1 MGDMKK
7 IVFVKLFLNSLI
19 LGSLFLVGRPA
30 LALSDIEITG
40 EVDALA
46 EIFYMP
52 TAKQGDSEFRVPTL
66 LLDLNIPLKDGN
78 LLVVNFEGAERS
90 SNEEASRFEVQTR
103 EAYFDLVSVFDGMYA
118 LRGGLLPQPWQE
130 AQYQDWTYRFL
141 GETAWV
147 ITEKWRYLSYSD
159 LGLSFMGELP
169 NDWGEGAISL
179 VNGEGRDEGEIGPHK
194 EIGFFVR
201 LMKATP
207 WSFSFNYIRGNYDLY
222 GEDVGV
228 KERLQGQVTYRGD
241 NWWAGFEVLSTK
253 DPADAVTALK
263 MAEEVDVV
271 EYAGQAVE
279 GLGGSAFVT
288 VGTGER
294 SEAMLRFDYLN
305 AVVGADGKDLATG
318 MVAWAYRL
326 TDDFRVAI
334 AGDYTKF
341 GDKYFAFGGRERSK
355 CEIAAQVLF

>member
-7 IVFVKLFLNSLI
+7 IVFALI
-19 LGSLFLVGRPA
+19 ILMGHPV

-46 EIFYMP
+46 EIYYMP

-78 LLVVNFEGAERS
+78 LLVVNFEGADRS
-90 SNEEASRFEVQTR
+90 SNAEASRFEVQTR
-103 EAYFDLVSVFDGMYA
+103 EAYFDLVSVFDEMYA

-130 AQYQDWTYRFL
+130 AQYQEWGYRFL

-169 NDWGEGAISL
+169 NDWGEGAISIM
-179 VNGEGRDEGEIGPHK
+179 NGEGRDAAEIGLHK
-194 EIGFFVR
+194 EIGFFAR

-207 WSFSFNYIRGNYDLY
+207 WAISLNYIRGNYDLY

-228 KERLQGQVTYRGD
+228 KERIQGQVTYRGD
-241 NWWAGFEVLSTK
+241 KWWAGLEVLSTK

-271 EYAGQAVE
+271 DYAGQAVD

-288 VGTGER
+288 VSTGDR
-294 SEAMLRFDYLN
+294 SEAMVRFDYLN

-318 MVAWAYRL
+318 MAAWAYRL
-326 TDDFRVAI
+326 TDDFRVAV
-334 AGDYTKF
+334 AADYTKF
-341 GDKYFAFGGRERSK
+341 GEKYFAFGGRERSK

>member
-1 MGDMKK
+1 MKK
-7 IVFVKLFLNSLI
+7 IVLTKI
-19 LGSLFLVGRPA
+19 LLASLFLSGLFTAPSA

-40 EVDALA
+40 EVDAVG
-46 EIFYMP
+46 EVFYMP

-90 SNEEASRFEVQTR
+90 SNAEASRFEVQTR
-103 EAYFDLVSVFDGMYA
+103 EAYFDLVSIFDGMYA

-130 AQYQDWTYRFL
+130 AQYQEWDYRFL
-141 GETAWV
+141 GETSWV
-147 ITEKWRYLSYSD
+147 ITEKWRYQSYSD
-159 LGLSFMGELP
+159 LGLSFMAELP

-179 VNGEGRDEGEIGPHK
+179 VNGEGREEAEIGPHK
-194 EIGFFVR
+194 EIGFFAR

-207 WSFSFNYIRGNYDLY
+207 WSISLNYIRGNYDLY
-222 GEDVGV
+222 GESVGV
-228 KERLQGQVTYRGD
+228 KQRAQAQVTYRAEK
-241 NWWAGFEVLSTK
+241 WWAGVEILSTQ

-271 EYAGQAVE
+271 DYAGQSVE

-288 VGTGER
+288 FNTGDR
-294 SEAMLRFDYLN
+294 TEAMLRFDYLN
-305 AVVGADGKDLATG
+305 AVTGTDGKDLMTG
-318 MVAWAYRL
+318 IAAWSYRISE
-326 TDDFRVAI
+326 DFRVAF
-334 AGDYTKF
+334 ATDYTKF

>member
-7 IVFVKLFLNSLI
+7 IVFTNLFLA
-19 LGSLFLVGRPA
+19 SLFLMGHSA

-40 EVDALA
+40 EVDAVG

-52 TAKQGDSEFRVPTL
+52 TGKQGDSEFRVPTL

-90 SNEEASRFEVQTR
+90 SNSEASRFEVQTR
-103 EAYFDLVSVFDGMYA
+103 EAYFDLVSVFNGMYA

-130 AQYQDWTYRFL
+130 AQYQDWSYRFL

-147 ITEKWRYLSYSD
+147 ITEKWRYQSYSD

-179 VNGEGRDEGEIGPHK
+179 VNGEGRDQGEIGPHK

-201 LMKATP
+201 LLKVAP
-207 WSFSFNYIRGNYDLY
+207 WAISLNYIRGNYDLY
-222 GEDVGV
+222 GESVGL

-241 NWWAGFEVLSTK
+241 NWWAGLEVLSTR
-253 DPADAVTALK
+253 DPADAITTLK
-263 MAEEVDVV
+263 IAEEVDVMD
-271 EYAGQAVE
+271 YAGQSVD

-288 VGTGER
+288 VSTGSQ
-294 SEAMLRFDYLN
+294 SEVMLRYDYLN
-305 AVVGADGKDLATG
+305 AVVGADGKDLSTAMG
-318 MVAWAYRL
+318 AWAYRIS
-326 TDDFRVAI
+326 DDFRVAF
-334 AGDYTKF
+334 AADYTKF
-341 GDKYFAFGGRERSK
+341 GSNYFAFGGRERSK